1 MLTIEQV
8 KQDFKFFC
16 ICYKYGLNSDE
27 VMLHNGIIIIP
38 ALKKGTY
45 FFLNDQFEVIEIH
58 SQRDELSKFS
68 LFDLADKYKDKYEY
82 KDNEKENYPYPCEHL
97 SMKDIYELGRNIQV
111 EGYEYGYSTLK
122 FNGKEIKDENNE
134 ILNILYYI
142 KLLYDAIKE
151 YTEYSFKAAMNYY
164 SHPTITNYIYR
175 LMESINQI
183 IEEQARLGKT
193 IKPKDILS
201 YVGITNGAINNYF
214 EVLYIIEL
222 ICKKNGY
229 HFEDG
234 TVVLEQNNEPSN
246 IDELLNTKPE
256 EKVDITRF
264 DIDIYLANK
273 IGKNE
278 YLDTE
283 KADFDKEDLNSIP
296 VKDISTYVR
305 DIPQELF
312 DERDF
317 GPEDLDDTTPFS
329 ATYNHN

>member
-16 ICYKYGLNSDE
+16 ICYKYGLNKDD
-27 VMLHNGIIIIP
+27 VMLHNNIIIIP
-38 ALKKGTY
+38 AIKKGTY

-58 SQRDELSKFS
+58 SQRDELSKEA

-97 SMKDIYELGRNIQV
+97 SMKDIFEVGRNIQV

-122 FNGKEIKDENNE
+122 YNSIEIKDDNNE

-142 KLLYDAIKE
+142 KFLYDAIKE

-164 SHPTITNYIYR
+164 SHPTIYNYMYR
-175 LMESINQI
+175 LMESINQV

-193 IKPKDILS
+193 IKPKDVLS
-201 YVGITNGAINNYF
+201 YVGITNGALDTYF

-222 ICKKNGY
+222 IGKKNGY
-229 HFEDG
+229 HFEEDAV
-234 TVVLEQNNEPSN
+234 TTITDNKVSN
-246 IDELLNTKPE
+246 IDELLNSDDQPKESTS
-256 EKVDITRF
+256 ITRF
-264 DIDIYLANK
+264 DIDIFIADKMGIN
-273 IGKNE
+273 NH
-278 YLDTE
+278 LDT
-283 KADFDKEDLNSIP
+283 KRPDFDEDDLKAEIP
-296 VKDISTYVR
+296 QDELRDTSTYVK

-312 DERDF
+312 DEGDF
-317 GPEDLDDTTPFS
+317 GPEDLDDYS
-329 ATYNHN
+329 LN